1 MNKDSYSNSSTLFST
16 GSIRLDKPPIE
27 LTTKLG
33 YLEFIKR
40 TDEENCQTILK
51 EDFSQGFIINN
62 DRKVIAKIYG
72 EAKDY
77 LINEATMD

>member
-1 MNKDSYSNSSTLFST
+1 MNRDFYTNKTNSIST
-16 GSIRLDKPPIE
+16 GALKLDKQPIE
-27 LTTKLG
+27 LTTKTG
-33 YLEFIKR
+33 YLEFIKCNN
-40 TDEENCQTILK
+40 EENCQTILK

-77 LINEATMD
+77 LVNEATMD